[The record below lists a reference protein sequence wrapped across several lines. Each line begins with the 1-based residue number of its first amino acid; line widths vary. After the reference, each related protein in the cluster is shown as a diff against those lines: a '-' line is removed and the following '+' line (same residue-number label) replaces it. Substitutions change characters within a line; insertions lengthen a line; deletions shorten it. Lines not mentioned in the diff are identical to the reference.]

1 MDRDSSDG
9 SLRAEGTRSHPGQ
22 VVMVNQNYRWRP
34 HVQALRQGIQAG
46 RIGRAE
52 FIHFLPK

>member
-1 MDRDSSDG
+1 
-9 SLRAEGTRSHPGQ
+9 
-22 VVMVNQNYRWRP
+22 MVNQNYRWRP